1 MFESDYFFVAIAIK
15 ITAMPKST
23 GQMKYIEGKM
33 IILNSLEKN
42 TVLPVKK
49 CYQLQNINN
58 NPFQKFTFN
67 LFALD

>member
-1 MFESDYFFVAIAIK
+1 
-15 ITAMPKST
+15 MPKST